1 MNKKVLID
9 VWNKDKLIEFA
20 QELTDNYNFEIF
32 AEESAYNLLKE
43 NDIKSEKISY
53 TDLNGII
60 TEDKISNFDMVV
72 INIYPIEEAIN
83 KDFDETQLTD
93 KINISAHCI
102 LRAAAKNNK
111 HTLAVSSINQYKQV
125 LDELKERSGE
135 ISLKLKREFA

>member
-60 TEDKISNFDMVV
+60 TEDTIF
-72 INIYPIEEAIN
+72 
-83 KDFDETQLTD
+83 
-93 KINISAHCI
+93 I
-102 LRAAAKNNK
+102 L
-111 HTLAVSSINQYKQV
+111 
-125 LDELKERSGE
+125 
-135 ISLKLKREFA
+135 